1 MAVKLTDVAERAG
14 VSATTVSRVIN
25 NYGYLSQKTIDK
37 VHQAMADLNYQP
49 NQLARSLQGKG
60 TQLIGVIMPSVAHPF
75 YGDLVDRIENLLSQ
89 RDYRMILCD
98 SADDPDKEKA
108 YLRMLVANQV
118 DGIIAGAHNLG
129 IEEYQTIQA
138 PVVSFDRYLS
148 DRIPIVGS
156 DNYQGGE
163 LASRLLVDKGCQKI
177 ACLTGSLASDSPTND
192 RLAAYEAVMAEA
204 GLVKQVYSFLPSQSP
219 LVKRSEI
226 KRLLSQED
234 WDGVFCTDDLTALL
248 VYQEAQALG
257 LRLPADLKLV
267 GYDGSRLM
275 RDYFPYLTTIVQ
287 PIAACAEQLVHLV
300 LDQPDRHRGGAD
312 TVSNY
317 KYPVSVW
324 TGSTV

>member
-1 MAVKLTDVAERAG
+1 MAVKLTDVAKRAG

-60 TQLIGVIMPSVAHPF
+60 TQVIGVIMPSVAHPF
-75 YGDLVDRIENLLSQ
+75 YGELVDQIEGRLSEQ
-89 RDYRMILCD
+89 NYRMILCD
-98 SADDPDKEKA
+98 SADDPAKEKA

-138 PVVSFDRYLS
+138 PVVSFDRFLS

-192 RLAAYEAVMAEA
+192 RLAAYEDVMVEA
-204 GLVKQVYSFLPSQSP
+204 GLDQHVYSFLPNQSP

-226 KRLLSQED
+226 KRLLSTEN
-234 WDGVFCTDDLTALL
+234 WEGVFCTDDLTALL

-257 LRLPADLKLV
+257 LTLPKDLKLV
-267 GYDGSRLM
+267 GYDGSQFM
-275 RDYFPYLTTIVQ
+275 QGYFPYLTTVVQ
-287 PIAACAEQLVHLV
+287 PLAACAEQLVHLV
-300 LDQPDRHRGGAD
+300 LDQIGQGKRAQAPAP
-312 TVSNY
+312 NY
-317 KYPVSVW
+317 KYPVSLW